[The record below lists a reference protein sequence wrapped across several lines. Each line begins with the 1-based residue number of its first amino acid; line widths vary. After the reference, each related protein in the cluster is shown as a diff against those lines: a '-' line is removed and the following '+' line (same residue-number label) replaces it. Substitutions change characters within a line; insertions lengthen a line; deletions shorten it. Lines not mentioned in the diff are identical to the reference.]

1 VDPLASLLYDVRA
14 NGARFGRSVMAAPWS
29 VRFAGRAP
37 LTLMTMLS
45 GDSWIVAGEE
55 PRKLRHGEVG
65 IVAGTQPFT
74 LADDPTAVAPEPH
87 VLNGAQPES
96 LDGPTALLTGSYQA
110 TDTVSSRL
118 FSALPRVLVVP
129 HEGELCPVMEM
140 IETEIDRV
148 GPGQQALLDRLLDLL
163 LLATLREWFNRTDSH
178 TPRWYRA
185 LGDPIVGPA
194 LRLMHERPAHPW
206 TVASLAAAAAVSRAT
221 FARRFSDLLGE
232 PPMTYLAGWRL
243 SLAADLLRRTDATVD
258 AVARRVG
265 YVNAFALSVAFKRVY
280 NIRPSDYRTA
290 HVKPGLP
297 DAYRLG

>member
-1 VDPLASLLYDVRA
+1 VDPLAGLLYDVRA
-14 NGARFGRSVMAAPWS
+14 NGARFGRSVVSPPWS

-45 GDSWIVAGEE
+45 GDGWIVADEE
-55 PRKLRHGEVG
+55 PRLLRHGEVG
-65 IVAGTQPFT
+65 MVTGSQPFT
-74 LADDPTAVAPEPH
+74 FTDDRAAAAPH
-87 VLNGAQPES
+87 RLVLNGAQPES
-96 LDGPTALLTGSYQA
+96 LDRPTALLTGSYQA

-118 FSALPRVLVVP
+118 FSALPRVVVVP
-129 HEGELCPVMEM
+129 HEGELCPVMQM
-140 IETEIDRV
+140 IEAEIDRD

-163 LLATLREWFNRTDSH
+163 LLATLREWFNRPDGH

-206 TVASLAAAAAVSRAT
+206 TVASLAAAADVSRAT

-232 PPMTYLAGWRL
+232 PPMTYLTGWRL
-243 SLAADLLRRTDATVD
+243 SLAADLLRRTDATVE

-280 NIRPSDYRTA
+280 HIRPSDYRTA
-290 HVKPGLP
+290 QVEPAP
-297 DAYRLG
+297 A